1 MLKLISV
8 RLKQIV
14 SNLDVRKPIA
24 LVWSLAGGMTLL
36 VMLMIVVETALFFG
50 SLYAVKGLVDI
61 VAQQDFGSPAF
72 ANQIIRQVALAGILA
87 GFYNVAKAVSAY
99 TTERS
104 EEHTSELQ
112 SRENLVCRL
121 LLEKK

>member
-1 MLKLISV
+1 MLKLISA

-61 VAQQDFGSPAF
+61 VAQQDFGSTVF
-72 ANQIIRQVALAGILA
+72 ANQIIRQVTLAGILV
-87 GFYNVAKAVSAY
+87 GLYNVAKAVSAY
-99 TTERS
+99 TTEWQAAKVS
-104 EEHTSELQ
+104 EHI
-112 SRENLVCRL
+112 
-121 LLEKK
+121 